1 MWIEKEKAKNLS
13 QMQRNVLIRNTIRLE
28 EPMRVRERTG
38 KRENSEKKTTTTTGQ
53 LKLLHMLIKR
63 MWMNAKRCT
72 QYFVAGYNIC
82 VDRTCDAINWAIL
95 TKFAIIAVSCY

>member
-1 MWIEKEKAKNLS
+1 
-13 QMQRNVLIRNTIRLE
+13 MQRNVLIRNTIRLE

-63 MWMNAKRCT
+63 M
-72 QYFVAGYNIC
+72 
-82 VDRTCDAINWAIL
+82 
-95 TKFAIIAVSCY
+95 